1 MTYADAD
8 QKWQMVIFL
17 ASPNGRLVQIIH
29 AHQFQSVFFTE
40 IVATA
45 GMSNVSTYCL
55 LIFIVLLAFSNG
67 FIYIYMRR
75 RISIPRD
82 IKNIG
87 SPCFDSYPN
96 QYSSLPTKEE
106 RPKVKRKPSFSA
118 ATANGSAGA
127 TAKLLTNGHGT
138 LTKTNNVSGQHTP
151 KVLSKSFVEIDTAT
165 IKRNSHALNN
175 IRSPLRSIDDDKY

>member
-1 MTYADAD
+1 M
-8 QKWQMVIFL
+8 
-17 ASPNGRLVQIIH
+17 
-29 AHQFQSVFFTE
+29 QFYLSFNRFTE

-45 GMSNVSTYCL
+45 GMSTASTYCL
-55 LIFIVLLAFSNG
+55 LIFIVLLACSNC
-67 FIYIYMRR
+67 FIYIYMKR

-106 RPKVKRKPSFSA
+106 RPKVKRQSSFSA
-118 ATANGSAGA
+118 AAAAAVANGSAGA
-127 TAKLLTNGHGT
+127 TVKLLANGHGT
-138 LTKTNNVSGQHTP
+138 LTKTNNVTGHHTP

>member
-1 MTYADAD
+1 M
-8 QKWQMVIFL
+8 
-17 ASPNGRLVQIIH
+17 
-29 AHQFQSVFFTE
+29 SVCRQTVSGARTQRGVPYNSLNHFFNFAE
-40 IVATA
+40 IVLSA

-55 LIFIVLLAFSNG
+55 LVFIVLLACSNC
-67 FIYIYMRR
+67 FIYIYMKR
-75 RISIPRD
+75 RICIPRD

-118 ATANGSAGA
+118 STANGNAGT
-127 TAKLLTNGHGT
+127 TAKLLSNGHGT
-138 LTKTNNVSGQHTP
+138 LTKTNNVTGHHTP
-151 KVLSKSFVEIDTAT
+151 KVLSKSFEIDTAT

-175 IRSPLRSIDDDKY
+175 IRSPLRSIEDDKY